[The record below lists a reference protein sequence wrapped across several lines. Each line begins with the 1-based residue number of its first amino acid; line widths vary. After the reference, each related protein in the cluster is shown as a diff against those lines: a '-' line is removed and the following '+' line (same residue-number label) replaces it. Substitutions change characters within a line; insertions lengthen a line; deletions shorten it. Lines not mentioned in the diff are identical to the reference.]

1 MGVPYTERNISQD
14 AEAKQEFREKGY
26 DLLPVIEVGST
37 TITDYAGEPLLI
49 ETLVQE
55 GYL

>member
-1 MGVPYTERNISQD
+1 MGVPYTERNISRD

-37 TITDYAGEPLLI
+37 TITDYTGEPMLI
-49 ETLVQE
+49 ETLAQE